1 MLALRNKIKAGFT
14 IMRSN
19 NRLLFIGVLVFVFP
33 ILFVAVVQSFFAT
46 SKANIETSERRQVG
60 ILHDAI
66 AVLLQE
72 YPTNSYQ
79 IESFIESQKSQ
90 PGGIT
95 EIRVVEKNS
104 TGFLIVESFAEEK
117 IGSYEQNVD
126 AYKSIPLSN
135 SSPFIFALD
144 NGSYRSWQ
152 AVRSVEALN
161 GTTYYIFTEHSFQKL
176 DSVMSARQQQ
186 SYFGLT
192 AIFIF
197 LISLAYW
204 FAKQVDWQR
213 KYQALEEN
221 LKERDLFTN
230 MIAHEF
236 RTPLTAIRGYASFL
250 DESKTITGVEQKFV
264 DTIQLSANRMLAL
277 INDFLEVARI
287 QSGKTVI
294 ENVNTDVQPV
304 IKEVLE
310 TLLPIAKE
318 KNLQLMY
325 KPLAVPIV
333 MKTDGKRLHQVLQN
347 LISNSI
353 KYTQTG
359 IVEVSI
365 ETSPKSVVIRIKD
378 TGMGIS
384 AEDQQKLFAPFAR
397 VGGVEKTGTVGTG
410 LGMWITKQYV
420 ELLKGSISVESIKNV
435 GTHVVLTFKR

>member
-250 DESKTITGVEQKFV
+250 DESKTITGDEQKFV
-264 DTIQLSANRMLAL
+264 DTIQLSANRML
-277 INDFLEVARI
+277 
-287 QSGKTVI
+287 
-294 ENVNTDVQPV
+294 V